1 MVRSFSEAPNN
12 CWAKGFKLKTIKKY
26 LRVDRKQIHF
36 IRFILEGYDGI
47 ATLTTVD
54 PQTGV
59 VCLNIPPGCE
69 DEVETVL
76 QEIKTDVLI
85 TREDAAQR
93 HRYKEK

>member
-1 MVRSFSEAPNN
+1 
-12 CWAKGFKLKTIKKY
+12 LKTIKKY

-54 PQTGV
+54 PHTGV
-59 VCLNIPPGCE
+59 VCLNISPGCK

-85 TREDAAQR
+85 TRADAVPSVV
-93 HRYKEK
+93 